1 MNSQRRP
8 RRDRGRPR
16 GLHYHVRE
24 QLVMDVD
31 TADKFAQLARHSEHS
46 KSQFFRLLIRRVFHE
61 LELTGEINL

>member
-1 MNSQRRP
+1 
-8 RRDRGRPR
+8 
-16 GLHYHVRE
+16 
-24 QLVMDVD
+24 MDVD